1 MRFNI
6 NSLSN
11 TNSSP
16 LFAKEKSI
24 FAQNNTVMYELL
36 TKFILLF
43 AVIDP
48 IGTIP
53 VFMASTAA
61 FNKVEKRKIAFK
73 AVGISAVILLF
84 FILAGEVL
92 LNMMEIPL
100 PAFQIAGGIVL
111 FLFAITM
118 IFGEGK
124 PEDEMKAIK
133 KGHDPAVFPLAMPSI
148 ASPGAMLAAVLLTEN
163 SIYGFWEQA
172 ITATILLVVLGIV
185 LLLLISSHY
194 IFKIIGKDGA
204 SIISRLMGLILA
216 SIAITSILGGITQ
229 YFGLSLS

>member
-1 MRFNI
+1 M
-6 NSLSN
+6 LE
-11 TNSSP
+11 
-16 LFAKEKSI
+16 LF
-24 FAQNNTVMYELL
+24 

-61 FNKVEKRKIAFK
+61 FNKTDKRKIAFK
-73 AVGISAVILLF
+73 AVGIAALILLF

-92 LNMMEIPL
+92 LNTMEIPL

-111 FLFAITM
+111 FLFAISM

-124 PEDEMKAIK
+124 PEDEMKTIK
-133 KGHDPAVFPLAMPSI
+133 KGHDPAVFPLAIPSI

-163 SIYGFWEQA
+163 SIYGYLDQA
-172 ITATILLVVLGIV
+172 ITAVVLLVVLGIV
-185 LLLLISSHY
+185 LLLLLGSHY
-194 IFKIIGKDGA
+194 IFKIIGNDGA
-204 SIISRLMGLILA
+204 SLISRLMGLILA
-216 SIAITSILGGITQ
+216 SIAVTSILGGITQ